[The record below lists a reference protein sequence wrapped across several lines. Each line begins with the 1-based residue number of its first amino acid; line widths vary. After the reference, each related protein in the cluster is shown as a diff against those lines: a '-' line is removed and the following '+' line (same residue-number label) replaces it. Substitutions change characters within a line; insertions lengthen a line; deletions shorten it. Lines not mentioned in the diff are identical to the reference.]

1 MSRPA
6 SAIAASSPDG
16 AGAATSTRSCGT
28 SFTPAINRRAAQR
41 PAAGGAAAAIAG
53 GVISVMAKSP
63 GMTGGGTRSEPALA
77 QAWARVHAE
86 IHAAAER
93 VPFGRERDRLAAG
106 VQVAPALGEAAF
118 ALK

>member
-1 MSRPA
+1 MARTG
-6 SAIAASSPDG
+6 SAITASWPGG
-16 AGAATSTRSCGT
+16 AGAAISSRSCGT

-53 GVISVMAKSP
+53 GVISVMSKSP

-86 IHAAAER
+86 LHAAAER
-93 VPFGRERDRLAAG
+93 GPFGRERGRLADG
-106 VQVAPALGEAAF
+106 VQV
-118 ALK
+118 